1 MVKMSTFGFLLA
13 LLCAGRTLAQEAQVN
28 FEVTEELGNSFI
40 GSVSTSQYL
49 TSRYDDTVIE
59 QFEYE
64 LTAGFSQD
72 ASLYQLDASSGDLR
86 TSPAGIDREAH
97 CAGAVD
103 CYLHI
108 NVAIFQQ
115 RTFLQVNHHRKSIFS
130 HVFWSCLR

>member
-1 MVKMSTFGFLLA
+1 MVKMCTFGFLLT

-49 TSRYDDTVIE
+49 TSRYDVTTVE

-103 CYLHI
+103 CYLYI

-115 RTFLQVNHHRKSIFS
+115 RTFLQVKPDS
-130 HVFWSCLR
+130 L